1 MPMLSTCDPEVDAL
15 IHKEEQRLNDTID
28 LIAAENHPSPAIL
41 EALGSVFAVKAAEGY
56 PAARYHAGCDHADGI
71 EDLAIKR
78 CCGLF
83 AAEHANVQPHSGVA
97 ANWAVYFAAL
107 RPGDRILAMRLSHG
121 GHLSHGATAS
131 VTSRCFQF
139 THYGVDPET
148 EVIDYAAVEE
158 MAHRIR
164 PQMLVAGASAY
175 PRLID
180 YARLADI
187 AAGVSAR
194 FMVDMAHI
202 AGLAAAKVI
211 PSPVPHADFVTFTTY
226 KTLGGSRG
234 GVILCRDDF
243 RQSIDRS
250 VFPGCQGTPALNMI
264 AAKAVCFKLAAQ
276 PAFRKRQEQTVAN
289 ARRLGRALEKRG
301 YRLVS
306 GGTDNH
312 LVLIDLRSCGI
323 SGDRAEKTLAAAGL
337 FANRNPVPFDD
348 APPDRPSGLR
358 LGTPAVTARG
368 MGPADLERIAGWID
382 QLLKHPEDPALC
394 RSVRGKVA
402 DLCRRFALPS

>member
-1 MPMLSTCDPEVDAL
+1 MPSLSTRDPEIDVL
-15 IHKEEQRLNDTID
+15 IRKEEQRLADTID

-56 PAARYHAGCDHADGI
+56 PTARYHAGCTHADAL

-78 CCGLF
+78 CCALF
-83 AAEHANVQPHSGVA
+83 GAEHANVQPHSGVA

-107 RPGDRILAMRLSHG
+107 EPGDRILAMRLSHG

-131 VTSRCFQF
+131 ATSRCFQF
-139 THYGVDPET
+139 AHYGLDPET

-158 MAHRIR
+158 TAHRIR

-202 AGLAAAKVI
+202 AGLVAAKVI
-211 PSPVPHADFVTFTTY
+211 PSPAPHADYVTFTTY

-234 GVILCRDDF
+234 GVILCRDELG
-243 RQSIDRS
+243 RAIDRS

-276 PAFRKRQEQTVAN
+276 PEFRRRQEETVVN
-289 ARRLGRALEKRG
+289 ARRLARDLEKRG

-312 LVLIDLRSCGI
+312 LVLIDLRPRGI
-323 SGDRAEKTLAAAGL
+323 SGDQAEKTLAAAGL
-337 FANRNPVPFDD
+337 FANRNPVPFED
-348 APPDRPSGLR
+348 APPDRSGGLR
-358 LGTPAVTARG
+358 LGTAAISARG
-368 MGPADLERIAGWID
+368 MGPEEVERIAGWID
-382 QLLKHPEDPALC
+382 QLLQHPGDPALH
-394 RSVRGKVA
+394 RSIREEVSG
-402 DLCRRFALPS
+402 LCRRFALPA

>member
-131 VTSRCFQF
+131 ATSRCFQF
-139 THYGVDPET
+139 AHYGVDPET
-148 EVIDYAAVEE
+148 EVIDYAAVEA
-158 MAHRIR
+158 MADRIR

-226 KTLGGSRG
+226 KTLGGGRG

-382 QLLKHPEDPALC
+382 QLLKHPEDPARR

-402 DLCRRFALPS
+402 DLCRRFGLPS